1 MPYSRDLTDSLLFAL
16 NSCIE
21 NMPTTV
27 ISDIPAFYP
36 RLEKLPG
43 GVVEISLSHATPG
56 TFVFKLAST
65 VQSLDLIDGWHARF
79 SIRDYVRVHELCRE
93 TFGNVEEIALD
104 DVRQLKVDYIGQCRA
119 HKNTSRNLFGQRSL
133 MCKFCRGKGLIPG
146 TDRTCPKCRG
156 SGVEITNDVD
166 SYASAWVDGGWTIR
180 FPEEALKK
188 FFPVVEHF
196 DGDFLKLLLKEEN
209 LSKAYKRLAKEYH
222 PDLNPKGAAMFRKL
236 RAAYETLSD
245 PMRRKRYEAGLKFQL
260 QTVTEAPVF
269 IVPKR
274 CGLVTARIDTV
285 EVASSRQQ
293 YGLRGSLVRPSTQ
306 IVTEIISWIDIR
318 DAQGRVM
325 TSTWKG
331 GDRGVS
337 PRSAAQPFVIT
348 WEDDSDIEF
357 EVNI

>member
-1 MPYSRDLTDSLLFAL
+1 MPYSKDLTDSLLFAL

-21 NMPTTV
+21 NMPPTV
-27 ISDIPAFYP
+27 ISDIPALYP
-36 RLEKLPG
+36 RLEKLSG
-43 GVVEISLSHATPG
+43 GVVEISLPHATPAN
-56 TFVFKLAST
+56 FVFALAG
-65 VQSLDLIDGWHARF
+65 VIGGSLEQTDGWHG
-79 SIRDYVRVHELCRE
+79 YYQQVKKLCLE
-93 TFGNVEEIALD
+93 TFGNVEETALD

-119 HKNTSRNLFGQRSL
+119 HKNTSRNLFGQWSL

-146 TDRTCPKCRG
+146 TDRTCPKCHG
-156 SGVEITNDVD
+156 NGIEVTDDVD

-180 FPEEALKK
+180 FPEDVLKK
-188 FFPVVEHF
+188 FFPAVEQF

-222 PDLNPKGAAMFRKL
+222 PDLNPRGAPMFRKL

-245 PMRRKRYEAGLKFQL
+245 PMRRKRYEAGLKFQA
-260 QTVTEAPVF
+260 QTVTQEPVF

-285 EVASSRQQ
+285 EVNDSYRRPAM
-293 YGLRGSLVRPSTQ
+293 RGAGVRPSTQ